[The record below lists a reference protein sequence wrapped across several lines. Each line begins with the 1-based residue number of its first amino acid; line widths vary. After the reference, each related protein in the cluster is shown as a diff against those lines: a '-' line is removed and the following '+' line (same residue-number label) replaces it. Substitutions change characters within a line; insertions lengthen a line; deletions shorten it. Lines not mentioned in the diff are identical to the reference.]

1 MIRAIFLI
9 TLLMCLAAGPASAE
23 GLWIFG
29 KKKAENA
36 APESTSIFNKPKEK
50 KAQAK
55 LKQSFI
61 NKLFGPG
68 EQQKKED
75 PDVVINGI
83 KFKGLKKSMLSTS
96 YIPKSPEEIM
106 LVAFAHKS
114 WEGDIMA
121 AKAADAQKRIEEAR
135 LKSEAAMEKMR
146 KEAAKEMAG
155 AAQANAKAQAEAKT
169 GKKPA
174 ASNAALPAEKQIFNK
189 PISTKPSKVFKDY

>member
-9 TLLMCLAAGPASAE
+9 TLLVCLAAGPAMAE

-29 KKKAENA
+29 KKKSENA

-55 LKQSFI
+55 PKQSFI

-68 EQQKKED
+68 EQKKED
-75 PDVVINGI
+75 PDVVINGV

-114 WEGDIMA
+114 WEGDILA

-174 ASNAALPAEKQIFNK
+174 ASNAALPAEKHIFNK
-189 PISTKPSKVFKDY
+189 QGSTKPSKVFKDY